1 MRSRLYCLIK
11 LKHIIISNND
21 DEVSI
26 HIQYVNWS
34 HVGNMLLCSSSSW
47 LLRGQ
52 GFGFHSHGTR
62 TWHRVVPQSVIKLE
76 CSHLLRSGSFWVS
89 ILTSG
94 AGTCSRFS
102 PTTRV
107 PTGLLCYV
115 STLNLR
121 TYEYVPNL
129 FISNFASS
137 CLKLKASEFVK
148 LVFIY
153 FKLFISKGL
162 YDLKKNP

>member
-1 MRSRLYCLIK
+1 MVKSKTIYKCGPDFTAL
-11 LKHIIISNND
+11 LKHIILSNND

-34 HVGNMLLCSSSSW
+34 HVGNMWLCSSSSS

-62 TWHRVVPQSVIKLE
+62 TWLGVVPQSVIKLE

-89 ILTSG
+89 IPASG

-102 PTTRV
+102 PTT
-107 PTGLLCYV
+107 GILCYI

-121 TYEYVPNL
+121 TYR
-129 FISNFASS
+129 IRASMFLICS
-137 CLKLKASEFVK
+137 SLILH
-148 LVFIY
+148 LHI
-153 FKLFISKGL
+153 
-162 YDLKKNP
+162 